1 MVEHLPVFLLLFLS
15 LVDGDRGEGAMGVS
29 SDTHLS
35 KKFKMFEEYFGII
48 FKIHLRTSEKTCLV
62 SRPRVLSV
70 LWTRRQSSSWVLM

>member
-1 MVEHLPVFLLLFLS
+1 MVEHPPVLLLLFLS

-48 FKIHLRTSEKTCLV
+48 FKFTSGHQM
-62 SRPRVLSV
+62 RPVWSAGRGFFLSGG
-70 LWTRRQSSSWVLM
+70 RGGRAPHGC

>member
-1 MVEHLPVFLLLFLS
+1 MFLLLFLS

-48 FKIHLRTSEKTCLV
+48 SKIHLRTLNET
-62 SRPRVLSV
+62 
-70 LWTRRQSSSWVLM
+70 

>member
-1 MVEHLPVFLLLFLS
+1 MASGGTSREHILFMMETVVEHPPVFLLLFLS

-48 FKIHLRTSEKTCLV
+48 FKIHLRTSNET
-62 SRPRVLSV
+62 
-70 LWTRRQSSSWVLM
+70 